1 MQTNSGIRVHENSYL
16 DQAQATERRR
26 QVEAPTTKAA
36 NNVGKKKSR
45 LDLLITACWGKHTIS
60 VGKSK
65 GILTNSPPTPLQGC
79 LDEND
84 EGGDIAN
91 RKATPGATDATV
103 TVTIKR
109 SVHVTALSNRRD
121 GSVDTTCRKREWKQR
136 RDMIMEK

>member
-1 MQTNSGIRVHENSYL
+1 MEI

-45 LDLLITACWGKHTIS
+45 LDLLITACCGKHTIS
-60 VGKSK
+60 LGKSK
-65 GILTNSPPTPLQGC
+65 GILTKSLAPLQG

-84 EGGDIAN
+84 EDGDIAT

-109 SVHVTALSNRRD
+109 SVHVTALSNGE
-121 GSVDTTCRKREWKQR
+121 GSVDATRRKKEWKQR
-136 RDMIMEK
+136 RDMIVEK

>member
-1 MQTNSGIRVHENSYL
+1 MKAATSINGIHH
-16 DQAQATERRR
+16 AHATERRR

-65 GILTNSPPTPLQGC
+65 GILTKSPPPLQG

-84 EGGDIAN
+84 EGGDIAD
-91 RKATPGATDATV
+91 RKVTPGATDATV
-103 TVTIKR
+103 TVTINR
-109 SVHVTALSNRRD
+109 SVHVTALRNRD
-121 GSVDTTCRKREWKQR
+121 GSVDATCRKKEWKQR
-136 RDMIMEK
+136 RDMVVEK